1 MPYGI
6 GLIGNRAHQN
16 TFGPILHSR
25 PDCQIVAAAEHI
37 AAKGAPLEQAY
48 GVRCV
53 RDYDAVLEDPCVDI
67 VSIATDFYL
76 KRTLIKK
83 AIECGKHR
91 FEIVAQKI
99 AHVRLRISPGC
110 FRSIEFC

>member
-16 TFGPILHSR
+16 TFGPILHGR
-25 PDCQIVAAAEHI
+25 PDCQIVSAAEHI

-83 AIECGKHR
+83 AIECGKH
-91 FEIVAQKI
+91 Q
-99 AHVRLRISPGC
+99 SP
-110 FRSIEFC
+110 SLA